1 MRARSARMVRGGPR
15 KVQSMKIRF
24 PTRLRKMAFG
34 AAFAV
39 AVGGVARAADVPWQ
53 FTGDDSRPAASV
65 ATASAA
71 LPAFVSW
78 SFEPDAEVSGDI
90 AFSSAP
96 PAFVIIIR

>member
-1 MRARSARMVRGGPR
+1 MTF
-15 KVQSMKIRF
+15 QL
-24 PTRLRKMAFG
+24 PTRLFVG
-34 AAFAV
+34 AAGAVLAV
-39 AVGGVARAADVPWQ
+39 AVGVAARAADVPWQ

-78 SFEPDAEVSGDI
+78 SFEPDVEVSDDI

-96 PAFVIIIR
+96 PAFVMIIR